1 MSYKNRALLS
11 ALALGIITASS
22 TLAAESWQPTSQ
34 IEYVAPAGAGGAADT
49 YARAMGRIFEKH
61 NLLNGQ
67 PFVVTNRP
75 STNGAIAL
83 QPLQQHPDNPHY
95 LTLLHSGMTIANLTG
110 QPQAQVSEFTPAGY
124 YLKEAMTLAVPA
136 NSKFKTARDLIEQ
149 LKRDPESL
157 NFGYAGHH
165 LLLSMAA
172 PLQAAGVDLTRLTI
186 APYKSSAEASSAL
199 MGGHID
205 VAPASST
212 NVVGLLEAGKIRLL
226 AIHADERL
234 GGVFADVPTWSEQGI
249 ETSYSSQYGLLLP
262 PDVSDAA
269 VKYWENALRVLSED
283 PEWIELLKRNG
294 TSSVFLDSQQARAY
308 LQEEAQRLK
317 PLVDKL
323 GIGGL

>member
-1 MSYKNRALLS
+1 
-11 ALALGIITASS
+11 
-22 TLAAESWQPTSQ
+22 
-34 IEYVAPAGAGGAADT
+34 
-49 YARAMGRIFEKH
+49 KH

-110 QPQAQVSEFTPAGY
+110 QLQAQVSEFTPAGY

-136 NSKFKTARDLIEQ
+136 DSKYKTANDLIED
-149 LKRDPESL
+149 LKRNPESL

-165 LLLSMAA
+165 LLMSMAA

-186 APYKSSAEASSAL
+186 APYKSSAEALSAL

-205 VAPASST
+205 VAPSSST

-226 AIHADERL
+226 AIQADKRL
-234 GGVFADVPTWSEQGI
+234 GGAFANVPTWKEQGV

-262 PDVSDAA
+262 PNVAPEA
-269 VKYWENALRVLSED
+269 VAYWENALRILSQD
-283 PEWIELLKRNG
+283 PEWIELLERNG
-294 TSSVFLDSQQARAY
+294 TTSIFMDSKQAQTYQQ
-308 LQEEAQRLK
+308 E
-317 PLVDKL
+317 
-323 GIGGL
+323 

>member
-1 MSYKNRALLS
+1 MSYKK
-11 ALALGIITASS
+11 LALFMALCSVFATAP
-22 TLAAESWQPTSQ
+22 TLASEGWKPTTQ

-49 YARAMGRIFEKH
+49 YARAMGKIFEKH
-61 NLLNGQ
+61 KLLNGQ
-67 PFVVTNRP
+67 PFIVTNRP

-83 QPLQQHPDNPHY
+83 QPLEQNPDNPHY

-110 QPQAQVSEFTPAGY
+110 QLKSQVSGFTPAGY
-124 YLKEAMTLAVPA
+124 YLKEAMTLAVPVD
-136 NSKFKTARDLIEQ
+136 SKYKTANDLIDA
-149 LKRDPESL
+149 LKRNPESL

-165 LLLSMAA
+165 LLMSMAA

-186 APYKSSAEASSAL
+186 APYKSSAEALSAL

-226 AIHADERL
+226 AIQVDERL
-234 GGVFADVPTWSEQGI
+234 GGVFANVPTWKEQGV

-262 PDVSDAA
+262 PNVPKEA
-269 VKYWENALRVLSED
+269 VTYWENALKVLSED
-283 PEWIELLKRNG
+283 PEWKDLLARNG
-294 TSSVFLDSQQARAY
+294 TTSIYMNSKQAQAY
-308 LQEEAQRLK
+308 QQEEAKRLK